1 MANQVLL
8 YISAASDLQRERDVL
23 SRSAAEVPVSLGW
36 RIVQSPVGDVP
47 VDLDA
52 VARADVHLLLLGSD
66 IRAPIGVEWVAARRA
81 GRPTLLFLKQR
92 VLRTP
97 AAQDFVRYIGG
108 VEAWQP
114 FCNATDLKMRVL
126 ALLADYIL
134 ERADYFALLPVELV
148 QLQGWRSGLKGSPLV
163 VQEEPRGG
171 VGEGGVI
178 LSPDRYV
185 PSDGVLVR
193 PREGN
198 AEQSQASGWRL
209 EGESS
214 DGPSSE

>member
-8 YISAASDLQRERDVL
+8 YISAASDLKHEREVL
-23 SRSAAEVPVSLGW
+23 GRTAAEIPVSLGW

-52 VARADVHLLLLGSD
+52 VSRADVHLLLLGGD

-97 AAQDFVRYIGG
+97 AAQDFVRYVGG

-114 FCNATDLKMRVL
+114 FTDAADLKMRVL
-126 ALLADYIL
+126 GLLVDHIL

-148 QLQGWRSGLKGSPLV
+148 RLRGWRSGLEGSPSV
-163 VQEEPRGG
+163 TEDEPRRGI
-171 VGEGGVI
+171 GEGGVI

-185 PSDGVLVR
+185 PSDGVLIQ
-193 PREGN
+193 PREEKEG
-198 AEQSQASGWRL
+198 QS
-209 EGESS
+209 
-214 DGPSSE
+214 